1 MTGIFPEEFIEE
13 VRERTD
19 IVLLVS
25 EYLQLKR
32 TGRNYLGLCPFHAE
46 KTPSFNVSPEKQFF
60 YCFGCGEG
68 GSVFNFVM
76 KMEGLTFPEAVVR
89 LAEKAGL
96 PVPETRRSP
105 KDERRQTLLAAVDK
119 SAKYYQHMLWH
130 AQVGQKA
137 RDYLQRR
144 GLSEETCKRFGLGF
158 APDSWEGLKNFLSKR
173 NFRIPELLAAG
184 LLNESEKGKV
194 YDRFR
199 NRIIFTIC
207 NSRGEPVGFGAR
219 VLDSSLPKYINS
231 PETPLFDKG
240 KNLYALHLA
249 RETIRKE
256 KKAILFEGYMDVI
269 VAHQAGFT
277 NAVATLGT
285 ALTEAQARLLRNQ
298 ADEVILVY
306 DADAAGQAATW
317 RGLQVL
323 RQAGCLVKV
332 GRLPA
337 GMDPDDFIRQKGAEA
352 FSRILAESLLLFDY
366 QLTTLAEQHDLAT
379 TEGRL
384 RFTEK
389 VLDLL
394 AGIDQ
399 AVEREEYLKKAA
411 DLLKVPVETLRS
423 DLRKSFSQVRA
434 RNKPQE
440 LQRGRRAEPATT
452 AESAALQILAIYSQ
466 HPGLAKSFLAE
477 ITEADFPRAVREAYR
492 QVSAGSETG
501 LAGLADL
508 IEDEK
513 YRRMLGSM
521 IFREG
526 YERETAEKALED
538 CVRFLKRLRYARE
551 RKDIELQMSKLDPVA
566 AKGEL
571 GELSRKWLELRRL
584 EDALKGPREGGK
596 DVG

>member
-19 IVLLVS
+19 IVVLVS
-25 EYLQLKR
+25 EYMQLKK
-32 TGRNYLGLCPFHAE
+32 TGRNYVGLCPFHAE
-46 KTPSFNVSPEKQFF
+46 KTPSFNVSAEKQFF

-68 GSVFNFVM
+68 GSVFNFLM

-96 PVPETRRSP
+96 PVPDTRHSAR
-105 KDERRQTLLAAVDK
+105 DRQRQTLLDAVDK
-119 SAKYYQHMLWH
+119 SAKYYQQMLWH
-130 AQVGQKA
+130 PQAGEKA
-137 RDYLQRR
+137 REYLKKR
-144 GLSEETCKRFGLGF
+144 GLSAETCQKFGLGY
-158 APDSWEGLKNFLSKR
+158 APDSWDGLMNYLRGKNFS
-173 NFRIPELLAAG
+173 IPELLAAG
-184 LLNESEKGKV
+184 LLNESERGKP

-219 VLDSSLPKYINS
+219 VLDNSLPKYINS

-298 ADEVILVY
+298 AEEVILVY

-332 GRLPA
+332 GRLPS

-352 FSRILAESLLLFDY
+352 FRKLLDEALFLFDY
-366 QLTTLAEQHDLAT
+366 QLATLAEQHNLST

-389 VLDLL
+389 VLDII
-394 AGIDQ
+394 ADIDQ

-411 DLLKVPVETLRS
+411 DLLKIPVETLRA
-423 DLRKSFSQVRA
+423 DLKKSLVPARARSRTQAVRA
-434 RNKPQE
+434 V
-440 LQRGRRAEPATT
+440 LGTEPASPV
-452 AESAALQILAIYSQ
+452 ESAALQVLTIGVQY
-466 HPGLAKSFLAE
+466 PDLAKKYLAE
-477 ITEADFPRAVREAYR
+477 VTENDFPPPVREAYR
-492 QVSAGSETG
+492 QVAAGITG
-501 LAGLADL
+501 LARLNDL
-508 IEDEK
+508 VDNEK
-513 YRRMLGSM
+513 YRKMLGSM
-521 IFREG
+521 VFREG
-526 YERETAEKALED
+526 YERDTAEKALED
-538 CVRFLKRLRYARE
+538 CVNCLKRFRYARL
-551 RKDIELQMSKLDPVA
+551 RKEIELQMSKLDPVA
-566 AKGEL
+566 AKAEL
-571 GELSRKWLELRRL
+571 GELSRKWMELRKL
-584 EDALKGPREGGK
+584 EDDLKGPREGGK